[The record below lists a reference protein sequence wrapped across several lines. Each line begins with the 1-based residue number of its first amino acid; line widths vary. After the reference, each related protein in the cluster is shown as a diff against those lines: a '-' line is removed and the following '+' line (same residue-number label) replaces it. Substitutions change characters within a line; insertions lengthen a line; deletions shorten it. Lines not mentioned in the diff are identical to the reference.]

1 MHFWP
6 IERSIFAFSP
16 SNNETMMQPMPD
28 FLFLQ
33 AQAPLGS
40 TDASLQVLDLA
51 LKGGPFMIPLLL
63 FSILTVYLMVE
74 RWMTLAR
81 YRKGMDQLHRDVQV
95 LIKSGQRVQAVESC
109 RRSELPLARLYLQ
122 LFEKNAVLTEQNLRE
137 HMNYYGKKEAVLYEK
152 NLAMLATVSG
162 AAPMVGFLGTVTG
175 MIRAFYQLSVSGS
188 AVDPAALSGGI
199 YEAMVTTAA
208 GLMVGI
214 LAYLA
219 YNYFTVRVERQLTE
233 LEFMVGDTLE
243 LMPQADVS

>member
-1 MHFWP
+1 MP
-6 IERSIFAFSP
+6 LP
-16 SNNETMMQPMPD
+16 SPD

-33 AQAPLGS
+33 AKPPMS
-40 TDASLQVLDLA
+40 TAEPTLQVLDLA

-74 RWMTLAR
+74 RWMTLSR
-81 YRKGMDQLHRDVQV
+81 YRKGIDLLQREVQV
-95 LIKSGQRVQAVESC
+95 LIKSGQDQQAVETC
-109 RRSELPLARLYLQ
+109 RRSDLPLARLYLQ
-122 LFEKNAVLTEQNLRE
+122 LLEKYKILSEKNLRD
-137 HMNYYGKKEAVLYEK
+137 HLDYYGKKEAVLYEK
-152 NLAMLATVSG
+152 NLAMMATVSG

-219 YNYFTVRVERQLTE
+219 YNYFTVQIERRLTE

-243 LMPQADVS
+243 LLPKSTEA

>member
-1 MHFWP
+1 MP
-6 IERSIFAFSP
+6 LPFADILF
-16 SNNETMMQPMPD
+16 MQAKP
-28 FLFLQ
+28 
-33 AQAPLGS
+33 PLN
-40 TDASLQVLDLA
+40 TAEPTLQVLDLA

-74 RWMTLAR
+74 RWMTLSR
-81 YRKGMDQLHRDVQV
+81 YRKGLDLLQREIQV
-95 LIKSGQRVQAVESC
+95 LIKSGQDQQAMETC
-109 RRSELPLARLYLQ
+109 RRSDLPLARLYLQ
-122 LFEKNAVLTEQNLRE
+122 LLEKYKVLSEKNLRD
-137 HMNYYGKKEAVLYEK
+137 HLDYYGKKEAVLYEK
-152 NLAMLATVSG
+152 NLAMMATVSG

-219 YNYFTVRVERQLTE
+219 YNYFTVQVERRLTE

-243 LMPQADVS
+243 LLPKSLVA

>member
-1 MHFWP
+1 M
-6 IERSIFAFSP
+6 
-16 SNNETMMQPMPD
+16 
-28 FLFLQ
+28 
-33 AQAPLGS
+33 
-40 TDASLQVLDLA
+40 
-51 LKGGPFMIPLLL
+51 
-63 FSILTVYLMVE
+63 
-74 RWMTLAR
+74 
-81 YRKGMDQLHRDVQV
+81 
-95 LIKSGQRVQAVESC
+95 ESC

-243 LMPQADVS
+243 LMPQADAS